1 MIKGHFGNDKIKF
14 NNSEMK
20 INFEYILSE
29 SAKRVIIKNL
39 NILQKEHYKS
49 GDFLSKKETGVEI
62 SRVIAK
68 ENEIKVAAA
77 HGVKFWNTVKHL
89 MLLI

>member
-1 MIKGHFGNDKIKF
+1 MKIK
-14 NNSEMK
+14 
-20 INFEYILSE
+20 FEYILSE

-39 NILQKEHYKS
+39 NILQKEHYK

-62 SRVIAK
+62 SRVIGK

-89 MLLI
+89 MLFMKLRKNKNIIFMGH